1 MLASK
6 ISPRI
11 RTHPIPKIRVM
22 GQTLSSNPNK
32 ILETFHKFYSKLY
45 SPSRPDNS
53 PETSSFLRD
62 LPIPTLLPDHRDV
75 LEAEFSAGHKEPQDG
90 FSPWT

>member
-32 ILETFHKFYSKLY
+32 ILETFHKFYYKLY

-62 LPIPTLLPDHRDV
+62 LPIPTL
-75 LEAEFSAGHKEPQDG
+75 
-90 FSPWT
+90 SPAHSRHVH